1 MTKEEVTA
9 LVGANLRKYREAN
22 NLTQDELAEQAGIS
36 TSFYAN
42 IERGKKGM
50 SLPVLRNLAEALKI
64 SADFLLFDSAP
75 RSRLQNIYAMLKDQP
90 EHLIAAMER
99 LIRVCLDEFTESR

>member
-36 TSFYAN
+36 TSF
-42 IERGKKGM
+42 
-50 SLPVLRNLAEALKI
+50 
-64 SADFLLFDSAP
+64 
-75 RSRLQNIYAMLKDQP
+75 
-90 EHLIAAMER
+90 
-99 LIRVCLDEFTESR
+99 